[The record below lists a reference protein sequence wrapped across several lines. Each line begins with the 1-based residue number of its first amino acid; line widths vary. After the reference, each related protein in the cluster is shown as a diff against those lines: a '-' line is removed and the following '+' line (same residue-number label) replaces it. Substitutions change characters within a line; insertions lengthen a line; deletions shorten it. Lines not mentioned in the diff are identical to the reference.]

1 MNYATGKIYKVI
13 NDQTND
19 IYIGS
24 TCQPLYKR
32 MSSHRNCASKHPE
45 RKIYKLMNEI
55 GNSHFNVILIENFPT
70 DSKDKLRAREQY
82 HIDLH
87 KPSLNAIGAV
97 FNDAQHKLYQKNFD
111 KQYRLD
117 NKEWIKQRNAQ
128 YHADNYELLNKKHNC
143 TCGGEYTHK
152 HKTMHLKS
160 RKHIDYLARLD
171 APAP

>member
-1 MNYATGKIYKVI
+1 MDFPPRPSPEVMSPPAHSQKNPESVSKQQKI
-13 NDQTND
+13 
-19 IYIGS
+19 S
-24 TCQPLYKR
+24 
-32 MSSHRNCASKHPE
+32 
-45 RKIYKLMNEI
+45 
-55 GNSHFNVILIENFPT
+55 T

-97 FNDAQHKLYQKNFD
+97 FNDAQHNKLYQKNFD

-117 NKEWIKQRNAQ
+117 NKELIKQRNAQ

-152 HKTMHLKS
+152 HKTTHLKS